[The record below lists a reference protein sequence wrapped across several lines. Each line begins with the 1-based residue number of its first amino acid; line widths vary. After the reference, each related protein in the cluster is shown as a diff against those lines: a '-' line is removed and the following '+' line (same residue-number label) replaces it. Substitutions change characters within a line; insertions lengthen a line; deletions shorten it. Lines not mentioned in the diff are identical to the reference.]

1 MRRFNVPRAAISAL
15 APFFRALQLP
25 STRGPSAV
33 AGYVALDHPLVRQV
47 GRIRG
52 RSSSI
57 RCRRPSGRIPLGWIA
72 VLHACEFSTEM
83 AKRPD
88 DDAGAILP
96 SLPLIIE
103 REPSNNRLMS
113 PLRRRPEK
121 IRHWAQPVT
130 VVRYHD
136 TAVRLKIDE
145 IITGALHHQFLSNL
159 LHANQSLSHA
169 NRVSGRSFPALRES
183 ISRIRR
189 TDGARSLLLVT
200 ITSTTA

>member
-1 MRRFNVPRAAISAL
+1 MKTHS
-15 APFFRALQLP
+15 
-25 STRGPSAV
+25 
-33 AGYVALDHPLVRQV
+33 
-47 GRIRG
+47 
-52 RSSSI
+52 
-57 RCRRPSGRIPLGWIA
+57 PLGCIA

-83 AKRPD
+83 AKSPD

-121 IRHWAQPVT
+121 NTALGAARYRRSLPRHRSPT
-130 VVRYHD
+130 
-136 TAVRLKIDE
+136 KIDE

-169 NRVSGRSFPALRES
+169 NRVSFPALRES